1 MNKPFKNGLYVS
13 DLEKMAQKHLPKTN
27 KYYHNKNT
35 DKIHITGLKPN
46 RCIFY
51 FATNHRDFTKSI
63 QERIKAYGK
72 LENSGVTSTDLK
84 GDALI
89 HINCPQLY
97 LNDDGEVHPR
107 HFHFIYWDNKNE
119 CWDKNLYT
127 NRLLCKVNN
136 KFLIEHSK
144 KSFFICP
151 EHMCTHSLNH
161 NMICMEYSK
170 RWNVEKVI
178 ELLKTHNK
186 KYDGDLLTPIIICCK
201 KDETHAHKLYEKLNK
216 LGFHNTVCHL

>member
-1 MNKPFKNGLYVS
+1 MNKIVKNGIYHS
-13 DLEKMAQKHLPKTN
+13 HLEKFVVKHLPKTH
-27 KYYHNKNT
+27 KHYHNKNT

-63 QERIKAYGK
+63 QNKTKAYGK
-72 LENSGVTSTDLK
+72 LENSGVTNTDLK

-97 LNDDGEVHPR
+97 VNDDDKVHPR
-107 HFHFIYWDNKNE
+107 HFHFIYWDAKHE

-127 NRLLCKVNN
+127 DQILCKVNN

-144 KSFFICP
+144 KSFFVCP
-151 EHMCTHSLNH
+151 NH
-161 NMICMEYSK
+161 ECKHDSSKGMLCMQYNK

-178 ELLKTHNK
+178 ELFKEHNK
-186 KYDGDLLTPIIICCK
+186 KYDGNLLVPIIICCK
-201 KDETHAHKLYEKLNK
+201 NNEMHARKLYEKLNK
-216 LGFHNTVCHL
+216 LGFYNTVCHV